1 MDGYCV
7 FYSYVPHLL
16 SLGTLFNV
24 FNEMQG
30 RGGEC
35 LMGYRDG
42 GEGLME
48 CRDGGEGL
56 MQCRKVTGTVN
67 GLVHICGTGQIVYS
81 LLLIC

>member
-42 GEGLME
+42 GEGV
-48 CRDGGEGL
+48 